1 MTSDFAARL
10 RMIVDAPQIIAVRH
24 RRERAVKRKN
34 LEAMSGQVELANDFW
49 PKQRNHIRADR
60 KLESGKHF
68 FRHRRAAKHMAPLEH
83 EHFFTGF
90 RQVGGV
96 YQTVM
101 AASDNDD
108 VVFVIHFFF
117 GIAAC

>member
-10 RMIVDAPQIIAVRH
+10 RMIVDAPQVIAGRH

-34 LEAMSGQVELANDFW
+34 LETVSRQVELANDFG
-49 PKQRNHIRADR
+49 PEQRNYIRADR
-60 KLESGKHF
+60 KFESGKNF
-68 FRHRRAAKHMAPLEH
+68 FRHGRASEHMASLEH
-83 EHFFTGF
+83 EHFFAVF

-101 AASDNDD
+101 AA
-108 VVFVIHFFF
+108 
-117 GIAAC
+117 